1 MGNILKGQIFPQFNS
16 TVSLLDNKG
25 IILYADDSSFIG
37 KYVFGKE
44 FQSALSSLLPVSSIV
59 SLNGLMKDSLKEGAK
74 GGTGDIYVQGA
85 INTVAYE
92 PVSLQGKHFL
102 TLYLIAPHNLASNV
116 AFAVGQQKYLS
127 TIIIIVIGL
136 VSAGGAFLVLT
147 WNRRLE
153 NIVNIRTE
161 DLSE

>member
-1 MGNILKGQIFPQFNS
+1 M
-16 TVSLLDNKG
+16 
-25 IILYADDSSFIG
+25 
-37 KYVFGKE
+37 
-44 FQSALSSLLPVSSIV
+44 
-59 SLNGLMKDSLKEGAK
+59 
-74 GGTGDIYVQGA
+74 QGA

-102 TLYLIAPHNLASNV
+102 SLYLIAPHNLASNV

-136 VSAGGAFLVLT
+136 VSVGGAFLVLT

-161 DLSE
+161 DLRRANEQLEYQGKMQKEFINVGRPTNCVHLYNQF